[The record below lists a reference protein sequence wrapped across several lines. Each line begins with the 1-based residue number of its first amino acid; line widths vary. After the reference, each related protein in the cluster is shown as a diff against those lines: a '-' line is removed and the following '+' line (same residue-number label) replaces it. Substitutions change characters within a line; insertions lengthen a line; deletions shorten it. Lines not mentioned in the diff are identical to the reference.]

1 MDKDQEKIASGNG
14 GPAATCSPSPG
25 PGCSSQFNGQLFDL
39 PTDYYAV
46 FSVRGKGK
54 KAKTTFVCNVKAR
67 GKAHALKIARSHG
80 LDLPPMS
87 HAHFIGLAGYRESL
101 SWAFPMMNP
110 TLEHPPRFGGGSAPS
125 GCWASESKGK

>member
-1 MDKDQEKIASGNG
+1 MDKDQDRIASGEQCQ
-14 GPAATCSPSPG
+14 AAACGPSPG

-110 TLEHPPRFGGGSAPS
+110 TGHAPARSAAE
-125 GCWASESKGK
+125 GR